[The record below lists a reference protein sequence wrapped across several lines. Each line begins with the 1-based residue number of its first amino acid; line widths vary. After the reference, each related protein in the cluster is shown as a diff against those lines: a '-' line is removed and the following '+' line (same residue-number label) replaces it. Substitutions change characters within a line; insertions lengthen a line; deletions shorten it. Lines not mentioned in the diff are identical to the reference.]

1 MGPTMPP
8 GPFPLGLKVEIQAR
22 RVLCLSQCLRT
33 DVSAQRVRKSQNFPA
48 VEIESVCRAYFADAK
63 GGGVWLV
70 GAGKNCFIRS
80 GLSCKREITR
90 LI

>member
-1 MGPTMPP
+1 MGPIMLP

-33 DVSAQRVRKSQNFPA
+33 DVSAQLVRKSQNSRA
-48 VEIESVCRAYFADAK
+48 VEIESVCRAYFEAAK
-63 GGGVWLV
+63 GGRVWLV
-70 GAGKNCFIRS
+70 VAGKNCFIRS